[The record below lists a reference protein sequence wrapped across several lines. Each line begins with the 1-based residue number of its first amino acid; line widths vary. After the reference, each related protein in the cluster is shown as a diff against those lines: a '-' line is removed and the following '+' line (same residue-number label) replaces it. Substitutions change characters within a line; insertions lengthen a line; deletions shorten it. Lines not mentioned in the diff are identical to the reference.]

1 MSAATKTPEAI
12 EMTGHPRRWLILA
25 ILCLCL
31 VLVVASVSSL
41 NVAIPSIQRA
51 LDASQSQLQ
60 WIIDAYA
67 LVFAGLL
74 LPMGALGDRYGRK
87 WTLLSGLTLYAAAA
101 VLASRSTSPDQV
113 IAGRAVMGIAAA
125 LIMPST
131 LSLLTS
137 VFPPHERP
145 KAIAMWAGF
154 AGAGGAI
161 GVVSSGLLLRWFW
174 WGSVFF
180 VTVPIIVIALVLIV
194 PMVPNSSDTERRPL
208 DLVGSF
214 LSMCGLFALIYSL
227 IEGPVRGWSD
237 PVVVGGFVLAA
248 LLLASFVGWE
258 LRSRF
263 PMLDPRL
270 FRIPQ
275 FAVAT
280 ATITN
285 LFLVMFAMFF
295 VTTQYF
301 QFAKDYTP
309 LAAGVA
315 VLPFPTA
322 MIIVAPRGPAIAA
335 RITVRRTITLGQ
347 LLIASGAAGLFF
359 IRPGTPYVFSA
370 VTMMLMACGA
380 GLAMPSSTSSIM
392 TSLPMNKAGVGS
404 AVNDTTREVGGA
416 IGIAAIGSI
425 AASVYRNSLGSA
437 LDALPASARD
447 RARDN
452 AGSAIEIVKASAPEG
467 QIESLLDSVRSAFTK
482 GMNVGMVVGSV
493 LALFGAAITARWYP
507 RDTDLRRGA
516 PAPPGASRRSLQES
530 SAHADHP

>member
-1 MSAATKTPEAI
+1 MSAATKTTEPI
-12 EMTGHPRRWLILA
+12 EITGHPRRWLILG

-31 VLVVASVSSL
+31 VLVVASISSL

-87 WTLLSGLTLYAAAA
+87 WTLLTGLVLYASAAI
-101 VLASRSTSPDQV
+101 LASRSTSADQV
-113 IAGRAVMGIAAA
+113 IAGRAIMGIAAA

-145 KAIAMWAGF
+145 KAIALWAAF
-154 AGAGGAI
+154 AGAGGAF

-180 VTVPIIVIALVLIV
+180 VTVPIIVIALVLII
-194 PMVPNSSDTERRPL
+194 PFVPNSSDSDRRPL
-208 DLVGSF
+208 DPLGSG
-214 LSMCGLFALIYSL
+214 LSMLGLFALIYSL
-227 IEGPVRGWSD
+227 IEGPVRGWSS
-237 PVVVGGFVLAA
+237 PVVVGGFVAA
-248 LLLASFVGWE
+248 AVLLTLFVMWE

-270 FRIPQ
+270 FRIPR

-285 LFLVMFAMFF
+285 LFFLMFAMFF
-295 VTTQYF
+295 VLTQYF
-301 QFAKDYTP
+301 QFAKNYTP

-315 VLPFPTA
+315 ILPSPAT
-322 MIIVAPRGPAIAA
+322 MLIVAPRGPAIAA
-335 RITVRRTITLGQ
+335 RITVRRTIAFGQ
-347 LLIASGAAGLFF
+347 LLIAAGAAGLFF
-359 IRPGTPYVFSA
+359 IRPGTPYVFSGVLLA
-370 VTMMLMACGA
+370 VIACGS
-380 GLAMPSSTSSIM
+380 GLVMPSATASIM

-416 IGIAAIGSI
+416 VGIAAIGSI
-425 AASVYRNSLGSA
+425 VASLYRHSLGSA
-437 LDALPASARD
+437 LDVLPAEARE

-452 AGSAIEIVKASAPEG
+452 AGSAIQIIKDSAPQG
-467 QIESLLDSVRSAFTK
+467 QVESLLDSVRSAFTK
-482 GMNVGMVVGSV
+482 GMNVGMLVAAIF
-493 LALFGAAITARWYP
+493 ALIGAAVTARWYP
-507 RDTDLRRGA
+507 RDTDLRRG
-516 PAPPGASRRSLQES
+516 PG
-530 SAHADHP
+530 H

>member
-1 MSAATKTPEAI
+1 MSAATKTMEPT

-74 LPMGALGDRYGRK
+74 LPMGALGDRFGRK
-87 WTLLSGLTLYAAAA
+87 WTLLGGLTLYAGAA

-113 IAGRAVMGIAAA
+113 IAARAVMGIGAA

-180 VTVPIIVIALVLIV
+180 VTVPIIVIAVALIV
-194 PMVPNSSDTERRPL
+194 PIVPNSSDNERRPL
-208 DLVGSF
+208 DLLGSIF
-214 LSMCGLFALIYSL
+214 SMSGLFALIYSL

-237 PVVVGGFVLAA
+237 PAVVGGFVLAA
-248 LLLASFVGWE
+248 ILLASFVGWE

-270 FRIPQ
+270 FRIPR

-295 VTTQYF
+295 VITQYF
-301 QFAKDYTP
+301 QFAKNYTP

-315 VLPFPTA
+315 VLPFPAT
-322 MIIVAPRGPAIAA
+322 MILIAPRGPAIAA
-335 RITVRRTITLGQ
+335 RITVRRTIAIGQ
-347 LLIASGAAGLFF
+347 LLIAAGAAGLFF

-370 VTMMLMACGA
+370 LLLALMACGA

-392 TSLPMNKAGVGS
+392 MSLPMNKAGVGS

-425 AASVYRNSLGSA
+425 VASVYRHSLGSA
-437 LDALPASARD
+437 LDVLPAEARA

-452 AGSAIEIVKASAPEG
+452 AGSAVQIVRSSAPEG
-467 QIESLLDSVRSAFTK
+467 QLESLLDSVRDAFTK
-482 GMNVGMVVGSV
+482 GMNVGMLVGAA
-493 LALFGAAITARWYP
+493 LALLGAAITTRWYP
-507 RDTDLRRGA
+507 RDADLGRGHRD
-516 PAPPGASRRSLQES
+516 G
-530 SAHADHP
+530 H

>member
-1 MSAATKTPEAI
+1 MSTATVTTEPI
-12 EMTGHPRRWLILA
+12 ETTGHPRRWLILA

-41 NVAIPSIQRA
+41 NVAIPSIQRE

-60 WIIDAYA
+60 WILDAYA

-87 WTLLSGLTLYAAAA
+87 WTLLSGLVLYGAAAI
-101 VLASRSTSPDQV
+101 LASRSTSPDQV

-125 LIMPST
+125 LIMPAT

-137 VFPPHERP
+137 VFSAQERP
-145 KAIAMWAGF
+145 KAIAVWAGF

-180 VTVPIIVIALVLIV
+180 VTVPIIVIALALIIPV
-194 PMVPNSSDTERRPL
+194 VPNSADSDKRPL
-208 DLVGSF
+208 DLPGAI
-214 LSMCGLFALIYSL
+214 LSMFGLFALIYSL

-237 PVVVGGFVLAA
+237 AVVVGGFVAA
-248 LLLASFVGWE
+248 LVLLSAFVAWE
-258 LRSRF
+258 LRARF

-270 FRIPQ
+270 FHIRR
-275 FAVAT
+275 FAVST

-285 LFLVMFAMFF
+285 LFLVMFSMFF

-301 QFAKDYTP
+301 QFAKNYTP

-315 VLPFPTA
+315 VLPFATT
-322 MIIVAPRGPAIAA
+322 MIIVAPRGPLLA
-335 RITVRRTITLGQ
+335 RHITVRRTIALGQ
-347 LLIASGAAGLFF
+347 LLVAIGAAGLFF
-359 IRPGTPYVFSA
+359 IRPGTPYIFSA
-370 VTMMLMACGA
+370 FTMVLMASGA
-380 GLAMPSSTSSIM
+380 GLAMPSCTASIM
-392 TSLPMNKAGVGS
+392 TSVPRNKAGVGS

-437 LDALPASARD
+437 LDVLPPGLRD

-452 AGSAIEIVKASAPEG
+452 AGAAVEIAKTSAPKD
-467 QIESLLDSVRSAFTK
+467 QLDSLLDNIRSAFSK
-482 GMNVGMVVGSV
+482 GMNVSMLVAASIALVG
-493 LALFGAAITARWYP
+493 AWITARWYP
-507 RDTDLRRGA
+507 RDTDLTIGGIRE
-516 PAPPGASRRSLQES
+516 PSRSERQPES
-530 SAHADHP
+530 SDSPS

>member
-1 MSAATKTPEAI
+1 MEAATQTSYAVET
-12 EMTGHPRRWLILA
+12 TGHPRRWMILA

-41 NVAIPSIQRA
+41 NVAIPSIQRSLNA
-51 LDASQSQLQ
+51 TQSQLQ
-60 WIIDAYA
+60 WILDAYA

-87 WTLLSGLTLYAAAA
+87 WTLIAGLVLYGGAAI
-101 VLASRSTSPDQV
+101 LASRSNSADQV
-113 IAGRAVMGIAAA
+113 IANRAVMGVAAA

-137 VFPPHERP
+137 VFPAHERP
-145 KAIAMWAGF
+145 KAIAVWAGF

-161 GVVSSGLLLRWFW
+161 GVVSSGVLLRWFW

-180 VTVPIIVIALVLIV
+180 VTVPIIVLALVLIV
-194 PMVPNSSDTERRPL
+194 PIVPNSADNEKRPL
-208 DLVGSF
+208 DLVGSAF
-214 LSMCGLFALIYSL
+214 SIGGLFALIYAL
-227 IEGPVRGWSD
+227 IEGPVRGWTD
-237 PVVVGGFVLAA
+237 ALVLGGFVVAAVFLAA
-248 LLLASFVGWE
+248 FVWWE

-270 FRIPQ
+270 FRIRR

-301 QFAKDYTP
+301 QFAKGYTP
-309 LAAGVA
+309 LAAGLA
-315 VLPFPTA
+315 VLPFATT
-322 MIIVAPRGPAIAA
+322 MIIVAPRGPLLAA
-335 RITVRRTITLGQ
+335 RISVRRTIVLGQ
-347 LLIASGAAGLFF
+347 LLVAVGATSLFF
-359 IRPGTPYVFSA
+359 VRTGTPYVFCA
-370 VTMMLMACGA
+370 LTLVILACGS
-380 GLAMPSSTSSIM
+380 GLAMPSSTASIM

-425 AASVYRNSLGSA
+425 VASVYRHSVDSA
-437 LDALPASARD
+437 LAVLPSGAREQ
-447 RARDN
+447 ARDN
-452 AGSAIEIVKASAPEG
+452 AGAAIEIAKTSAPRN
-467 QIESLLDSVRSAFTK
+467 QLDSLLDSIRDAFTK
-482 GMNVGMVVGSV
+482 GMNAGMLVGAV
-493 LALFGAAITARWYP
+493 LALAGAAITARWYP
-507 RDTDLRRGA
+507 RDTDLRVGA
-516 PAPPGASRRSLQES
+516 TRERE
-530 SAHADHP
+530 

>member
-1 MSAATKTPEAI
+1 MSAVTRTTEPV
-12 EMTGHPRRWLILA
+12 EMTGHPRRWLILG

-31 VLVVASVSSL
+31 VLVVASISSL

-67 LVFAGLL
+67 LVFAGFL
-74 LPMGALGDRYGRK
+74 LPMGALGDRFGRK
-87 WTLLSGLTLYAAAA
+87 WTLLGGLVLYAGAA
-101 VLASRSTSPDQV
+101 VLASRSTSADQV

-137 VFPPHERP
+137 VFPAHERP
-145 KAIAMWAGF
+145 KAIAMWAAF

-180 VTVPIIVIALVLIV
+180 VTVPIIVIALALII
-194 PMVPNSSDTERRPL
+194 PIVPNSSDSERRPL
-208 DLVGSF
+208 DLLGSGF
-214 LSMCGLFALIYSL
+214 SMLGLFALIHSL

-237 PVVVGGFVLAA
+237 RLVVGGFVAA
-248 LLLASFVGWE
+248 VVLLTLFVMWE

-270 FRIPQ
+270 FRIPR

-285 LFLVMFAMFF
+285 LFLLMFALFF
-295 VTTQYF
+295 VITQYF
-301 QFAKDYTP
+301 QFAKNYTP

-315 VLPFPTA
+315 ILPSPI
-322 MIIVAPRGPAIAA
+322 MMLLVAPRGPAIAA
-335 RITVRRTITLGQ
+335 RISVRRTIALGQ
-347 LLIASGAAGLFF
+347 LLMAAAAAGLFF
-359 IRPGTPYVFSA
+359 VRPGTPYVFIGALLALLS
-370 VTMMLMACGA
+370 CGS
-380 GLAMPSSTSSIM
+380 GLVMPSSTSSIM
-392 TSLPMNKAGVGS
+392 MSVPMNKAGVGS

-425 AASVYRNSLGSA
+425 VASVYRHSLGSS
-437 LDALPASARD
+437 LDVLPAAARQ
-447 RARDN
+447 RAHDN
-452 AGSAIEIVKASAPEG
+452 AGAAIAIVKSSAPPG
-467 QIESLLDSVRSAFTK
+467 QLDSLLDSIRSAFTK
-482 GMNVGMVVGSV
+482 GMNVGMLVGAV
-493 LALFGAAITARWYP
+493 LALLGAAITARWYP
-507 RDTDLRRGA
+507 RDTDLGRGH
-516 PAPPGASRRSLQES
+516 G
-530 SAHADHP
+530 H

>member
-1 MSAATKTPEAI
+1 MSTTTRINDPV
-12 EMTGHPRRWLILA
+12 EMTGHPRRWLILG

-41 NVAIPSIQRA
+41 NVAIPSIQRQ
-51 LDASQSQLQ
+51 LGASQSQLQ
-60 WIIDAYA
+60 WILDAYA
-67 LVFAGLL
+67 LVFAGML

-87 WTLLSGLTLYAAAA
+87 WTLLTGLVLYGAAA

-113 IAGRAVMGIAAA
+113 IANRAVMGVGAA

-131 LSLLTS
+131 LSLMTS
-137 VFPPHERP
+137 VFPPRERP
-145 KAIAMWAGF
+145 KAIAVWAGF

-180 VTVPIIVIALVLIV
+180 VTVPIIVIALVLIA
-194 PMVPNSSDTERRPL
+194 PIVPNSSDSDKRPL
-208 DLVGSF
+208 DVLGSGF
-214 LSMCGLFALIYSL
+214 SMCGLFALIYAL

-237 PVVVGGFVLAA
+237 PVVVGGFVLAIV
-248 LLLASFVGWE
+248 LLASFVKWE
-258 LRSRF
+258 LRARF

-270 FRIPQ
+270 FHIRR

-301 QFAKDYTP
+301 QFAKNYTP

-315 VLPFPTA
+315 VLPYATT
-322 MIIVAPRGPAIAA
+322 MIIVAPRGPRLAA
-335 RITVRRTITLGQ
+335 RISVRRTIVLGQ
-347 LLIASGAAGLFF
+347 ILVATGAAGLFF

-370 VTMMLMACGA
+370 LTIALMACGS
-380 GLAMPSSTSSIM
+380 GLAMPSSTASIM
-392 TSLPMNKAGVGS
+392 TSVPMNKAGVGS

-425 AASVYRNSLGSA
+425 AASVYRHYLGSA
-437 LDALPASARD
+437 LDVLPAATRG
-447 RARDN
+447 RAHDN
-452 AGSAIEIVKASAPEG
+452 AGAAVQIAKASAPAN
-467 QIESLLDSVRSAFTK
+467 QLESLLDSIRSAFTR
-482 GMNVGMVVGSV
+482 GMNVAMLVSAVI
-493 LALFGAAITARWYP
+493 ALLGAAVTARWYP
-507 RDTDLRRGA
+507 RDTDLTR
-516 PAPPGASRRSLQES
+516 GASRTSQ
-530 SAHADHP
+530 